1 MKPQKS
7 GEKGDLPHTPALS
20 LRLPDSVLSFE
31 PLHSLPLMAIPV
43 FRPQNLVMESDWE
56 PNQVRTAGPGSL
68 GVRREKR
75 SKSWGALGT
84 RRTEA

>member
-1 MKPQKS
+1 
-7 GEKGDLPHTPALS
+7 
-20 LRLPDSVLSFE
+20 
-31 PLHSLPLMAIPV
+31 MAIPI